1 MDNYQ
6 KVARHIVADTRRV
19 VLVLIDFQNEKIQS
33 I

>member
-6 KVARHIVADTRRV
+6 KVIKHIIANTRIV
-19 VLVLIDFQNEKIQS
+19 VLVLIDFQNKEIQS